1 MIYQMI
7 IYYGAK
13 LNGQVIYSTEIK
25 LEDCRKFP
33 ENIDEEVYKK
43 QLEELITKDG
53 FYSKY
58 FEYGFLTKREYEN
71 RITKDN
77 EESFNYTVSK

>member
-1 MIYQMI
+1 MIYQMT

-33 ENIDEEVYKK
+33 KSIDEEIYIK
-43 QLEELITKDG
+43 QLEKLITKDG
-53 FYSKY
+53 FYPKY
-58 FEYGFLTKREYEN
+58 FEYGFLTKSEYEN

>member
-1 MIYQMI
+1 MIYQMT

-13 LNGQVIYSTEIK
+13 LNGQVIYSTEINLK
-25 LEDCRKFP
+25 DCTKFP
-33 ENIDEEVYKK
+33 KSINEEVYKK
-43 QLEELITKDG
+43 QLEKLIIRDG
-53 FYSKY
+53 FYPKY
-58 FEYGFLTKREYEN
+58 FEYGFLTKSEYEN

>member
-33 ENIDEEVYKK
+33 KSIDEEVYKK

-53 FYSKY
+53 FYPKY
-58 FEYGFLTKREYEN
+58 FEYGFLTKSEYEN

>member
-25 LEDCRKFP
+25 LEDYRKFP
-33 ENIDEEVYKK
+33 KNIDEEVYKK
-43 QLEELITKDG
+43 QLEKLIIRDG
-53 FYSKY
+53 FYPKY
-58 FEYGFLTKREYEN
+58 FEYGFLTKSEYEN

-77 EESFNYTVSK
+77 EESFNYMVSK